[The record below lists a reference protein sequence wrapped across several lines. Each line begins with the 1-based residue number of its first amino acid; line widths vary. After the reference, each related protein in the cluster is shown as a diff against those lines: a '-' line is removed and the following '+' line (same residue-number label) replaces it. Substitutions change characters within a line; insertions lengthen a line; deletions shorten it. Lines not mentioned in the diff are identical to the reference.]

1 MTGEQMSYEN
11 THLEHEQRHHVTN
24 KSVYF
29 TIFFLLMV
37 LTALTTGIA
46 FVNLGVMNT
55 PVALG
60 IAVCKATL
68 VILYFMHV
76 RWSPRLTWIVILT
89 AFSFLGVM
97 FVMTFSD
104 YLSRVWAWPA
114 TGPWVQ

>member
-1 MTGEQMSYEN
+1 MSDPHSEN
-11 THLEHEQRHHVTN
+11 ETDLRHHVTN
-24 KSVYF
+24 KVVYF
-29 TIFFLLMV
+29 TIFILLMG

-46 FVNLGVMNT
+46 FVNLGIFNT

-60 IAVCKATL
+60 IAVCKASL

-76 RWSPRLTWIVILT
+76 RWSPRLTWVVILT

-97 FVMTFSD
+97 FVMTFAD
-104 YLSRVWAWPA
+104 YLSRGWAWPA